1 MPPVEISR
9 SAVRTPPLLAAYRL
23 ASAGLGLLGPFY
35 LYWRGKLGR
44 EDFFR
49 RRERLGQASLE
60 RPDGP
65 LALLHAANAVA
76 ATHLIPLVEKLGQ
89 LGFTVV
95 ITTGNGG
102 AGPFLAPRLP
112 PSLHQLAPLDVP
124 RFAAR
129 FLDHWRPDIILLSGA
144 ETPPN
149 LIVESNRRAIPLA
162 LVDAHLS
169 ARSFLI
175 WRKFAALV
183 EALLERIDICLAQTK
198 TDAERFAKLG
208 MRDVQVTGNLKY
220 DFSPPPVDQSA
231 LALLLA
237 RIGTRPLWVA
247 DGTFSGEEEI
257 AMAAHCRLVRQ
268 FPDLLTV
275 IVPYNPTR
283 GFEIAQ
289 SAVKMKLTVGLRGG
303 DRQGAPLPEIY
314 IAHTRGEAG
323 LFYRGAGVVF
333 AGKSL
338 CRGGGKNPIEAAGLG
353 CAILHGPEVEDFEA
367 IYKALDQAGGG
378 GLVFDDETLAK
389 QLALLFFDNAEQRAM
404 ARAAAETAEALGGAS
419 NRIIIALKPYLAQAM
434 IAATEVD
441 R

>member
-1 MPPVEISR
+1 MSR
-9 SAVRTPPLLAAYRL
+9 AAVKTPPLLAAYRL
-23 ASAGLGLLGPFY
+23 ASAGLGLFGSLY

-44 EDFFR
+44 EDFSR
-49 RRERLGQASLE
+49 RWERLGRPSLE

-65 LALLHAANAVA
+65 LALLHAASAVSA
-76 ATHLIPLVEKLGQ
+76 AHLTPLVEKLGH

-102 AGPFLAPRLP
+102 DRPFMAPRLP

-124 RFAAR
+124 RLTVR
-129 FLDHWRPDIILLSGA
+129 FVDHWRPDIVLVSGG
-144 ETPPN
+144 ELPPN
-149 LIVESNRRAIPLA
+149 LIVESRRREIPLA
-162 LVDAHLS
+162 LVDARLS
-169 ARSFLI
+169 ARAFLI
-175 WRKFAALV
+175 WRKFPTLV
-183 EALLERIDICLAQTK
+183 GSLLERTDICLAQTT

-208 MRDVQVTGNLKY
+208 MREVQVTGSLKY
-220 DFSPPPVDQSA
+220 DCVSPPVDQSA

-247 DGTFSGEEEI
+247 DGTFPGEEEI
-257 AMAAHCRLVRQ
+257 VMAAHSRLVRQ

-275 IVPYNPTR
+275 IVPHNPMR

-303 DRQGAPLPEIY
+303 DRQSAPLPEIY
-314 IAHTRGEAG
+314 IAHTRGEGG
-323 LFYRGAGVVF
+323 LFYRGAGVIF

-338 CRGGGKNPIEAAGLG
+338 CRGGGKNPVEAAGLG
-353 CAILHGPEVEDFEA
+353 CAVLHGPDVEDFEE
-367 IYKALDQAGGG
+367 IYKALDAAGGG

-389 QLALLFFDNAEQRAM
+389 QLALLFFDNAELRGM
-404 ARAAAETAEALGGAS
+404 GRAAAETAEALSGAS
-419 NRIIIALKPYLAQAM
+419 NRIIVALKPYLAQAM
-434 IAATEVD
+434 IAATEQD